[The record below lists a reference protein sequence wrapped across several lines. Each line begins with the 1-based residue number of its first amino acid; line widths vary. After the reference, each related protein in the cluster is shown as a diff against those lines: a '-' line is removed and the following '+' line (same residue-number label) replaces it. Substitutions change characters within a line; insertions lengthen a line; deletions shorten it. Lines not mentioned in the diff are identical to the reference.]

1 MDSARFFGS
10 HSLRGR
16 LLALV
21 LAAIGLVTLLQASS
35 TYRMALREAD
45 KMFDFHLEE
54 VARSVHGGVP
64 FVPGSDES
72 EYSVQVWGP
81 DGSEIYRSNGAQ
93 LPAQAVLGFSDTR
106 INGLRLRIYT
116 LQTPEN
122 TIQIAQDLDAR
133 EARARSLAAN
143 AVLPVLMLAPL
154 LMLAVGW
161 VISRSLAPLT
171 RMRRQVAGREAT
183 DLSPLPVDGVPQ
195 EVQPLVAELNGL
207 FGRVR
212 DTLQAQQHFV
222 ADAAHELR
230 SPLTA
235 LRLQV
240 QAAERARDET
250 ARRAAVA
257 EMAAGIERAI
267 ALVEQLLVLA
277 RAEGAAVDAVPEPV
291 DLEALAREIVS
302 ELLPRAQ
309 ARRQDLGLATG
320 VPLSVRAPREA
331 LRLALRNL
339 VDNAI
344 KYTPEGGRIDIALGT
359 EDGAPWLAVEDSG
372 PGIPE
377 AERQRALDRFYRVPG
392 SEAAG
397 SGLGLAIVK
406 AIAERMGARLALGQ
420 SALGGLR
427 VELRFSGPMSVGF
440 AARNPP
446 WEEAM

>member
-1 MDSARFFGS
+1 LNPFTRS

-21 LAAIGLVTLLQASS
+21 LAAIGLVSLLQAST
-35 TYRMALREAD
+35 TYRTALRQAD

-64 FVPGSDES
+64 LMPGSEASD
-72 EYSVQVWGP
+72 YSVQVWGP

-106 INGLRLRIYT
+106 VNGLRLRIYT

-133 EARARSLAAN
+133 EARARVLAAN
-143 AVLPVLMLAPL
+143 AVLPVLLLTPL

-161 VISRSLAPLT
+161 VINRSLAPLT
-171 RMRRQVAGREAT
+171 RMRKQVAARAAT
-183 DLSPLPVDGVPQ
+183 DLSPLPAQGVPL
-195 EVQPLVAELNGL
+195 EVQPLVAELNLL

-212 DTLQAQQHFV
+212 ETLQAQQNFV

-235 LRLQV
+235 LKLQV
-240 QAAERARDET
+240 QAAERARDEQ
-250 ARRAAVA
+250 ARAGAVA
-257 EMAAGIERAI
+257 DMAAGIERAI

-277 RAEGAAVDAVPEPV
+277 RAEGAQEGAAEPV
-291 DLEALAREIVS
+291 DLEALARETVS

-309 ARRQDLGLATG
+309 AKGQDLGLAEG
-320 VPLSVRAPREA
+320 PQVVVRAPREA
-331 LRLALRNL
+331 LRLGLRNL

-344 KYTPEGGRIDIALGT
+344 KYTPAGGRIDIALG
-359 EDGAPWLAVEDSG
+359 PSWLAVEDSG

-377 AERQRALDRFYRVPG
+377 AERQRVLDRFYRVPG
-392 SEAAG
+392 AGAAG

-406 AIAERMGARLALGQ
+406 AVAERMGAQVVLGD

-427 VELRFSGPMSVGF
+427 VELRFAPH
-440 AARNPP
+440 P
-446 WEEAM
+446 